1 MLKKLKKILK
11 FFERIFRFVRDIV
24 DILGNFRY
32 SSSSDPVNYDFL
44 ASSEVMIQISS
55 PLGVQG
61 FYHQKE
67 KRNLWLRRCYTSFLS
82 CFEIKSVIQVLYIS
96 LLKLSS
102 SFVHSGHNLA
112 VVFGAKFPQIIV
124 VLPLK
129 CVQLSLKTFA
139 LLGVQ
144 YFVYNTS
151 STPRTTG
158 QINWRK
164 LDVLE
169 RWYFHIWI
177 RPNMI

>member
-82 CFEIKSVIQVLYIS
+82 CFEIKFVIQVLYIS

-112 VVFGAKFPQIIV
+112 VVFGAKF
-124 VLPLK
+124 LK
-129 CVQLSLKTFA
+129 
-139 LLGVQ
+139 LLLFCLLNVFN
-144 YFVYNTS
+144 Y
-151 STPRTTG
+151 
-158 QINWRK
+158 
-164 LDVLE
+164 
-169 RWYFHIWI
+169 H
-177 RPNMI
+177 